1 LTVDRPPNRTPSPK
15 DDGIA
20 DNRRLQNYYN
30 LVVCMKTVRA
40 RGLCRT
46 FGMRVAVDDVNLD
59 LEQGEVLGLLGP
71 NGAGKTTVMRLLTGN
86 LVPSAGRIAICGINL
101 LDKPR
106 EAKAQIGYLPEI
118 PPLYME
124 LTVDEYLS
132 LAARLHRVEK
142 EKIPTALDNAKRRCG
157 LSNVGNR
164 LIGAL
169 SKGYQQ
175 RVGIAQ
181 AIIHDP
187 AVIIF
192 DEPTAGLDPNQMR
205 DIRLL
210 IRELG
215 AERSV
220 ILSTHILSEVES
232 LCDRVQ
238 IINEGRVVFGD
249 RINALQAQGTRLE
262 DVFVHFT
269 LRKMAT

>member
-1 LTVDRPPNRTPSPK
+1 MQT
-15 DDGIA
+15 I
-20 DNRRLQNYYN
+20 
-30 LVVCMKTVRA
+30 RA
-40 RGLCRT
+40 RGLYRY
-46 FGMRVAVDDVNLD
+46 FGTRIVVDNINLD

-71 NGAGKTTVMRLLTGN
+71 NGAGKTTIMRLITGN
-86 LVPSAGRIAICGINL
+86 LVPSAGEIEIRGIDL
-101 LDKPR
+101 LEKPR
-106 EAKAQIGYLPEI
+106 EAKAQMGYLPEI

-142 EKIPTALDNAKRRCG
+142 GKIHTALVNARRRCG
-157 LSNVGNR
+157 LSNVGSR

-187 AVIIF
+187 AVIVF

-205 DIRLL
+205 DIRAL

-220 ILSTHILSEVES
+220 ILSTHILPDVER
-232 LCDRVQ
+232 LCDRVK
-238 IINEGRVVFGD
+238 IISEGRAVFEASMEGLRD
-249 RINALQAQGTRLE
+249 QGAKLE
-262 DVFVHFT
+262 EVFVHFT
-269 LRKMAT
+269 MRKMES

>member
-1 LTVDRPPNRTPSPK
+1 
-15 DDGIA
+15 
-20 DNRRLQNYYN
+20 
-30 LVVCMKTVRA
+30 MKAGMQTIRA
-40 RGLCRT
+40 RGLYRY
-46 FGMRVAVDDVNLD
+46 FGTRIVVDNINLD

-71 NGAGKTTVMRLLTGN
+71 NGAGKTTIMRLITGN
-86 LVPSAGRIAICGINL
+86 LVPSAGEIEIRGIDL
-101 LDKPR
+101 LEKPR
-106 EAKAQIGYLPEI
+106 EAKAQMGYLPEI

-142 EKIPTALDNAKRRCG
+142 GKIHAALVNARRRCG
-157 LSNVGNR
+157 LSNVGSR

-187 AVIIF
+187 AVIVF

-205 DIRLL
+205 DIRAL

-220 ILSTHILSEVES
+220 ILSTHILPDVER
-232 LCDRVQ
+232 LCDRVK
-238 IINEGRVVFGD
+238 IISEGRAVFEASMEGLRD
-249 RINALQAQGTRLE
+249 QGAKLE
-262 DVFVHFT
+262 EVFVHFT
-269 LRKMAT
+269 MRKMES